1 MNFHLNFDIKKYT
14 KRQLT
19 VGAAVLILAVAII
32 IALLVRA
39 LVPRPNTDDFRV
51 YYDER
56 IIVPYEDTVRDGV
69 VYINLF
75 ELSEYCRMTI
85 SGTRER
91 IKLSSESE
99 YVYFTPGTNVAEV
112 NGAKTAM
119 PGMAYYHKDALWIPC
134 EFVNSV
140 FRGVSIVIDTELNK
154 LSVWRE
160 TAEGSTEKRPIY
172 QSVTFDAL
180 SAPPIT
186 TDKTDIEAM
195 INAYTFT
202 ADMSKYKKYLDP
214 KDKDYLMLV
223 NKTTQLGDSFAPKS
237 LTMLDS
243 TLTIYGGEK
252 QLESGAAMA
261 LTAMMTEMRA
271 AGFDD
276 VYVTSAYRTYSYQA
290 ALFNTYINKEMAA
303 DSTLSYEQAKEKVL
317 TYSAEPGTSEH
328 QSGLCV
334 DFITSK
340 MTDLDETFATYPVYR
355 WLQENAHKFGFILR
369 YPQDKEQVTGYSYEP
384 WHYRFV
390 GQTAAAEIFLSG
402 QCLEEY
408 LEGRNQ

>member
-1 MNFHLNFDIKKYT
+1 LNFHLNFNIKKLT
-14 KRQLT
+14 RRQLT
-19 VGAAVLILAVAII
+19 VAAAVLILIVAMI
-32 IALLVRA
+32 IAMLVRA
-39 LVPRPNTDDFRV
+39 LSPNTNDFRV

-56 IIVPYEDTVRDGV
+56 ITVPYEDTVRDGV
-69 VYINLF
+69 IYINAF
-75 ELSEYCRMTI
+75 DLSEYCVMTV

-91 IKLSSESE
+91 IKLYAAEDQFA
-99 YVYFTPGTNVAEV
+99 YFTPGTNVAEV
-112 NGAKTAM
+112 NGTKITM
-119 PGMAYYHKDALWIPC
+119 PGIAYFHKDALWIPC

-172 QSVTFDAL
+172 LSVTFDTQG
-180 SAPPIT
+180 APPVT
-186 TDKTDIEAM
+186 TDKVDIEAM
-195 INAYTFT
+195 INSYTFT
-202 ADMSKYKKYLDP
+202 TDVSNYKKYLDP

-223 NKTTQLGDSFAPKS
+223 NKTTMLGDSFAPKS
-237 LTMLDS
+237 LSMLDS
-243 TLTIYGGEK
+243 ALTIYGGEK

-261 LTAMMTEMRA
+261 LTAMMAEMRA

-290 ALFNTYINKEMAA
+290 ALFNTYINQEMTA
-303 DSTLSYEQAKEKVL
+303 DPTLTYEQAKAKVL
-317 TYSAEPGTSEH
+317 TYSAEPGSSEH

-334 DFITSK
+334 DFITST

-369 YPQDKEQVTGYSYEP
+369 YPQDKVEITGYSYEP

-390 GQTAAAEIFLSG
+390 GQTAAAEIFLAE

-408 LEGRNQ
+408 LESGNQ